1 MVVVVGVVAG
11 LGGLLDVGHG
21 DAAAVVGHTRVPRQ
35 RGRPVASRYCRY
47 VDNIYYL
54 LDIYLHI
61 PYRYL
66 INIE

>member
-21 DAAAVVGHTRVPRQ
+21 DATAVVGHTRVPRQ

-54 LDIYLHI
+54 LDM
-61 PYRYL
+61 
-66 INIE
+66 